1 MLKLNLAGRL
11 GRDAEVR
18 KTQAGDAICGFAV
31 AVERRNGQNKET
43 VWIDCSLFG
52 KRGEALSQYLTKG
65 TVVAVSGDLST
76 REHNGKTYL
85 QCRADDVTLLG
96 GKPAGERQDDY
107 KPKPRDLLPVDD
119 DTDSIPF

>member
-1 MLKLNLAGRL
+1 MLKLSLAGRL

-18 KTQAGDAICGFAV
+18 RTQAGDAICGFAV

-96 GKPAGERQDDY
+96 GKPAGERQEAY
-107 KPKPRDLLPVDD
+107 KPPLREPVDDFD
-119 DTDSIPF
+119 DTDSVPF